1 MIKEISGIEPDDF
14 VRVKVYG
21 HSERCGK
28 AADGGVGCLIDSR
41 VCVEDCSTQ
50 SVDSYKSIGSWSIL
64 HMRDLNIITE
74 SWQGFG

>member
-28 AADGGVGCLIDSR
+28 AADGGVGCLINSR
-41 VCVEDCSTQ
+41 VCVEDGSTQ
-50 SVDSYKSIGSWSIL
+50 SVDSLSCVLINMHFPY
-64 HMRDLNIITE
+64 
-74 SWQGFG
+74 F